1 MIKNK
6 DKDINSKIIR
16 EKCDLKI
23 VDFFK
28 RIFGKKDNKQLLNA
42 TETRYQELVESIDDL
57 ELCKMFVE
65 RTTRNVTPEMEKA
78 IQPYQQYQQAG
89 NRVYEYPVQTTIT
102 KDDTFELAR
111 KFFECI
117 DDGLCEK
124 FNNIINGNNPN
135 IILVMEEFNGKRA
148 STTNP
153 NEMPVTVY
161 VPIRDD
167 IRQLYELVHECTHT
181 FDIDNGDTPTRMVL
195 GEVAPQCMERLL
207 DDFLLEMSDEDMQR
221 YGFEKSTIEKDVKTR
236 RIATFLSRF
245 NNAQN
250 LYRRCGEKKIDSRYM
265 LAQIYSAH
273 FNKFDKK
280 VKKNKLVS
288 FIEYVKNDEFDKA
301 NSCFELSISKSAKL
315 NGFYRDTY
323 VGDAISEVKDL
334 VLPQNQEDSKTQP
347 KELDRDDLVR

>member
-1 MIKNK
+1 M
-6 DKDINSKIIR
+6 
-16 EKCDLKI
+16 KI

-28 RIFGKKDNKQLLNA
+28 KIFGKNDNKQLLNA
-42 TETRYQELVESIDDL
+42 PETRYQELVESIDNL

-65 RTTRNVTPEMEKA
+65 RTTRNVTPEIEKA

-89 NRVYEYPVQTTIT
+89 NKVYEFPVQTAIT
-102 KDDTFELAR
+102 KEDTLELAR
-111 KFFECI
+111 RFFESI

-124 FNNIINGNNPN
+124 FNNIVNGNNPN
-135 IILVMEEFNGKRA
+135 IIFEMEDYNGKGA
-148 STTNP
+148 SVTNP
-153 NEMPVTVY
+153 NKMPVTVY
-161 VPIRDD
+161 IPIRDD

-181 FDIDNGDTPTRMVL
+181 FDIDNGDSPTRMVL

-221 YGFEKSTIEKDVKTR
+221 YGFERSIIEKDVKTR

-250 LYRRCGEKKIDSRYM
+250 LYRRCGDKMLDSRYM

-280 VKKNKLVS
+280 VKKNKLLS
-288 FIEYVKNDEFDKA
+288 LIECVKDDEFDKA
-301 NSCFELSISKSAKL
+301 NSCFELSIDKKAKL
-315 NGFYRDTY
+315 NGLHRENYVEDTT
-323 VGDAISEVKDL
+323 SEVVNL
-334 VLPQNQEDSKTQP
+334 IIPKTQDNV
-347 KELDRDDLVR
+347 KTQQRNREIDNNYIVK